1 MNFLED
7 PDARLM
13 AEVAAGN
20 LDAFENLVMRHQ
32 KSAWSFAYRFLGN
45 AHDAEDVVQEAFL
58 RILRAAPRYRPA
70 AKFRTYVFS
79 VVANLCK
86 DCLSKKRPVA
96 LEGAACLRDPE
107 PDPDGVLQARDRT
120 AAVRSALAA
129 LPAKQRLALLLRHYE
144 GLSYDEIA
152 GALRTSAKAV
162 DSLLQRARR
171 TLQELLSDLK

>member
-20 LDAFENLVMRHQ
+20 LDAFEQLVMRHQ

-45 AHDAEDVVQEAFL
+45 APDAEDVVQEAFL

-70 AKFRTYVFS
+70 AKFRTFLFS
-79 VVANLCK
+79 VAGNLCR

-96 LEGAACLRDPE
+96 LEEAACLRDPA
-107 PDPDGVLQARDRT
+107 PDPAGILETRECA
-120 AAVRSALAA
+120 AAVRSALEA

-171 TLQELLSDLK
+171 TLQQRLSGLR

>member
-13 AEVAAGN
+13 AEVVAGN
-20 LDAFENLVMRHQ
+20 LDALEQLVIRHQ

-45 AHDAEDVVQEAFL
+45 APDAEDVVQEAFL
-58 RILRAAPRYRPA
+58 RIFRAAPRYRPA
-70 AKFRTYVFS
+70 AQFRTYLFG
-79 VVANLCK
+79 VVGNLCK
-86 DCLSKKRPVA
+86 DRLSKKRTVA
-96 LEGAACLRDPE
+96 LEEAASL
-107 PDPDGVLQARDRT
+107 PDPRPDAGRMLEIRERAI
-120 AAVRSALAA
+120 AVRRALDA
-129 LPAKQRLALLLRHYE
+129 LPARQRLALVLRHYE

-152 GALRTSAKAV
+152 GALRIGAKAV